1 MSDRRAALEAAI
13 EASPKERGA
22 YEVLADE
29 LQRLGDPR
37 GELISM
43 QLAPQTVDVVDRTNA
58 LIEQHRLFPPGLKDL
73 QWQWGYVVHAELDL
87 ETCVDPVASLA
98 HPSMQFLRALWVTPS
113 VTDLQPAIDAIATR
127 VRPTLGEL
135 WLGRTNL
142 RRRKPLVGSHG
153 NIGTLDAMLPQL
165 PNLWMLQLD
174 GQHVFVDRFE
184 GRLRNLA
191 VSSIALRK
199 VLLDAILAS
208 SWPALEAI
216 DLSFGTVHPATD
228 DLQRLI
234 AHPFPSLHTLA
245 IKGSFVDELIEPLA
259 RSALLPRLRTLG
271 LSGGLT
277 DTGAEVIAYYGE
289 RFRGLTAL
297 NLSNNY
303 LTPAAIERVGGVV
316 QALRANDQEEPPD
329 RDGDLYD
336 Y

>member
-13 EASPKERGA
+13 EASPAERGA

-43 QLAPQTVDVVDRTNA
+43 QLAPQTADVVDRTNA
-58 LIEQHRLFPPGLKDL
+58 LIEQHGLFPPGLRDV

-87 ETCVDPVASLA
+87 ETCADPVVSLA

-113 VTDLQPAIDAIATR
+113 ATNLQPAIDAIATR
-127 VRPTLGEL
+127 LRPALGEL

-142 RRRKPLVGSHG
+142 RRRRPLVGTHC
-153 NIGTLDAMLPQL
+153 NIGTLDALLPQL
-165 PNLWMLQLD
+165 PNLRMLRLE
-174 GQHVFVDRFE
+174 GQNVFIDRFE
-184 GRLRNLA
+184 GRLRNLT

-199 VLLDAILAS
+199 VLLDAILDA
-208 SWPALEAI
+208 SWPALEVL
-216 DLSFGTVHPATD
+216 DLSFGTVHPAAGE
-228 DLQRLI
+228 LQRLL
-234 AHPFPSLHTLA
+234 AHPFPALHTLS
-245 IKGSFVDELIEPLA
+245 IRGSFVDELIEPLA

-271 LSGGLT
+271 LAGGLT
-277 DTGAEVIAYYGE
+277 DTGAEVVAYYGE
-289 RFRGLTAL
+289 RFRGLAVL
-297 NLSNNY
+297 NLSNNH
-303 LTPAAIERVGGVV
+303 LTPAAIERVRGVV
-316 QALRANDQEEPPD
+316 RVLRASDQEEPPD